1 MNGVIAVRVLLVADT
16 GVTALVPAVRIVA
29 GMLPQGGVGPG
40 RCLPDEP
47 WSLRRNEETLEMI
60 TTSPLKRLRKSL
72 WLRDVPE
79 ILTVP
84 AMGDDPAAYIP
95 TEEATLDE
103 VAFAEVAISRQ
114 ASALNSI
121 AYGLAEIVKRAR
133 RQGAHGYDNAVA
145 AALRDLES
153 GK

>member
-1 MNGVIAVRVLLVADT
+1 
-16 GVTALVPAVRIVA
+16 
-29 GMLPQGGVGPG
+29 ML
-40 RCLPDEP
+40 
-47 WSLRRNEETLEMI
+47 

-72 WLRDVPE
+72 WLRDVPD

-84 AMGDDPAAYIP
+84 AMGNDPATYVP

-121 AYGLAEIVKRAR
+121 SYALNEIVKRAR
-133 RQGAHGYDNAVA
+133 RQGAHGYDNAVE
-145 AALRDLES
+145 AALRDLEN

>member
-1 MNGVIAVRVLLVADT
+1 
-16 GVTALVPAVRIVA
+16 
-29 GMLPQGGVGPG
+29 
-40 RCLPDEP
+40 
-47 WSLRRNEETLEMI
+47 MI
-60 TTSPLKRLRKSL
+60 TTPPLKRLRKSL
-72 WLRDVPE
+72 WLHDVPD
-79 ILTVP
+79 ILNVP
-84 AMGDDPAAYIP
+84 AMGEDPAAYVP

-145 AALRDLES
+145 AALRELES